1 VLEGAKEPWGNTLPT
16 FWVESTGFH
25 RTLRRKIVAS
35 RTLKRE
41 GTGVTAFGHVCVVVL
56 FAVEKINSIRSWG
69 SFGGYGDRFVVWRGP
84 CAASSSP

>member
-35 RTLKRE
+35 RTFKRE
-41 GTGVTAFGHVCVVVL
+41 GTGVTAYGHAFL
-56 FAVEKINSIRSWG
+56 MLYYA
-69 SFGGYGDRFVVWRGP
+69 D
-84 CAASSSP
+84 